1 MGLGSVYAR
10 LGRRKIMKLYPHTEE
25 LNSEVCVVILVRPEG
40 PGISGDAWWVVR
52 PGGSVAGMDYQQWLD
67 AARAGQA
74 VDFSGS

>member
-40 PGISGDAWWVVR
+40 PGIIGDAWWIVR

-67 AARAGQA
+67 AARAGGA